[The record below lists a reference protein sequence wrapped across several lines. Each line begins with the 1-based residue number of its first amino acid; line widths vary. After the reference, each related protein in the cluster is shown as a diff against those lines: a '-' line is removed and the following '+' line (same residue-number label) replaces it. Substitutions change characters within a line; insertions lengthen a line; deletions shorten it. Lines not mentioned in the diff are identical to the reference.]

1 MPLHPSAPEELSDL
15 VEAYRQAMRSFI
27 DLARSCPDAKVDD
40 PTCCP
45 GWSVK
50 DHVAH
55 VASLEAY
62 FDGGDYPEVE
72 LPETEHLKS
81 TFTTWIEHGVRART
95 DHTMEQLLEELETAT
110 FNRLASL
117 SNPDLTVETM
127 VHGPMD
133 REVTLA
139 DLLQR
144 RLVDIWVHEQ
154 DIREALGR
162 IGNLD
167 SPAASTFV
175 ARIVDAFPR
184 ILTRRLDLPAGQTVI
199 LESTGPVT
207 ARVGVRMAHGS
218 DGVVVGHTLFT
229 GSQETA
235 AEDAADQVEH
245 PEEDVV
251 TTSISMSTD
260 ALTRRAA
267 GRRTTEDSSYKVVG
281 DEEVAALVLD
291 ALVITP

>member
-1 MPLHPSAPEELSDL
+1 MPLHPSAPEELPDL
-15 VEAYRQAMRSFI
+15 VEGYRQAMRSFI
-27 DLARSCPDAKVDD
+27 DLGRSCPEAKADD
-40 PTCCP
+40 PTPCP

-50 DHVAH
+50 DHFAH
-55 VASLEAY
+55 VASSEAY
-62 FDGGDYPEVE
+62 FDGADYPEVD
-72 LPETEHLKS
+72 LPERGHLRS
-81 TFTTWIEHGVRART
+81 AFTTWLEHGVQVRR
-95 DHTMEQLLEELETAT
+95 DRSMQEILDELETLL
-110 FNRLASL
+110 FNRIATLG
-117 SNPDLTVETM
+117 NPDLTLETP
-127 VHGPMD
+127 VRAPMD
-133 REVTLA
+133 RELPLG
-139 DLLQR
+139 DLMER

-154 DIREALGR
+154 DIREVLGR

-184 ILTRRLDLPAGQTVI
+184 ILTKRLELPAGQTVI

-218 DGVVVGHTLFT
+218 EGEIVGHTLFS

-245 PEEDVV
+245 PEEDVAS
-251 TTSISMSTD
+251 TTIIMSTD

-267 GRRTTEDSSYKVVG
+267 GRRSTDDTSYKVVG
-281 DEEVAALVLD
+281 DEEIARMVLD

>member
-1 MPLHPSAPEELSDL
+1 MPLHPSAPEELIDL

-27 DLARSCPDAKVDD
+27 DLARSCPDAKVDAE
-40 PTCCP
+40 TVCP

-72 LPETEHLKS
+72 LPEQSHLKS
-81 TFTTWIEHGVRART
+81 TFTTWLEHGVQARK
-95 DHTMEQLLEELETAT
+95 DQSMESLVDELETLM
-110 FNRLASL
+110 FNRIATLG
-117 SNPDLTVETM
+117 NPDLTLDTI

-133 REVTLA
+133 REVTLG
-139 DLLQR
+139 DLIER

-154 DIREALGR
+154 DLREALGR

-199 LESTGPVT
+199 LESSGPVT

-218 DGVVVGHTLFT
+218 DGEVVGHTLFT

-235 AEDAADQVEH
+235 AEDAADQGEH

-267 GRRTTEDSSYKVVG
+267 GRRTTEDTSYKVVG
-281 DEEVAALVLD
+281 DEEIARLVLD

>member
-1 MPLHPSAPEELSDL
+1 MPLHPSAPEELTDL

-27 DLARSCPDAKVDD
+27 DLARSCPDAKVDAE
-40 PTCCP
+40 TVCP
-45 GWSVK
+45 GWSIK

-72 LPETEHLKS
+72 LLEQGHLKS
-81 TFTTWIEHGVRART
+81 TFTTWLEHGVQARK
-95 DHTMEQLLEELETAT
+95 DQSMEALVDELETLM

-117 SNPDLTVETM
+117 GNPELTAETI

-133 REVTLA
+133 REITLA
-139 DLLQR
+139 DLLER
-144 RLVDIWVHEQ
+144 RLIDIWVHEQ

-218 DGVVVGHTLFT
+218 DGVVVGHTLFS

-235 AEDAADQVEH
+235 AEDAADQIEH

-251 TTSISMSTD
+251 TTSIMMSTE

-281 DEEVAALVLD
+281 DEEIAALVLD